1 MLNNQ
6 SYEIDVE
13 KMKNRRLK
21 SKERYSKI
29 MMTNGTNTSKLNPSN
44 TKQSFTTNSVPKGVS
59 TLELESQLNPI
70 I

>member
-1 MLNNQ
+1 
-6 SYEIDVE
+6 
-13 KMKNRRLK
+13 MKNRRLK

-29 MMTNGTNTSKLNPSN
+29 IMTNGTNPSKLSPFN
-44 TKQSFTTNSVPKGVS
+44 TKKSFTTNSIPKGVS